1 MIKAEENT
9 SKMKL
14 NIGRTLL
21 IGLAFMAICLF
32 WEIYDSIMPLFLRNF
47 KVFDNKE
54 TLVGVIMALD
64 NMLALVLLP
73 FMGKLSDDFPKLTT
87 KHPKLHKLGK
97 RMPFII
103 TGTVLAVIALMF
115 LTLGHETQNL
125 ILMLTATS
133 FLLVFMSLYRS
144 PAVAFMPDVTPKP
157 LRSKANAVINIM
169 GVVGGVTAM
178 ILSMIFLKT
187 RTDTGLNGEEVKYIE
202 FGIHNWLLM
211 LSVAVLML
219 LAMTVMIV
227 KVREN
232 KFVEEKQKLLD
243 AAGIVEDEE
252 DLDKEQQE
260 AIAQKEGGRFKKLG
274 LTKAQLTS
282 LILLLGAAFLWFMA
296 YNGLKTFYSTFYLE
310 YLGED
315 NFQLPMIIGQA
326 AGFIAFVPAGLLGSK
341 LGRKKTVM
349 VGIAICMIGL
359 LIACVM
365 VFTVPKSN
373 KPLIDL
379 LMIVVFVF
387 VGAGWATIN
396 VHSYVMSVEM
406 ANKHNTG
413 AFTGLYYTFTMAAQ
427 MITPIIAGLIVQFTG
442 FKFMFPYATI
452 LMAAALIVMIFV
464 RHGNVKPM
472 AKNGIELLAGEED

>member
-1 MIKAEENT
+1 MMQTQENT
-9 SKMKL
+9 PRLKL
-14 NIGRTLL
+14 NIPRTLL

-47 KVFDNKE
+47 KVFDDNK

-64 NMLALVLLP
+64 NLLALVLLP
-73 FMGKLSDDFPKLTT
+73 FMGKLSDDFPRLTS
-87 KHPKLHKLGK
+87 KHPRLQKLGK

-103 TGTVLAVIALMF
+103 VGTVLAVIALMF

-178 ILSMIFLKT
+178 VLSKVFLKT
-187 RTDTGLNGEEVKYIE
+187 RPEIVNGEEVQYIK
-202 FGIHNWLLM
+202 FGIDNWLLM

-219 LAMTVMIV
+219 LAMAVMII

-243 AAGIVEDEE
+243 AVGLVEDEQ
-252 DLDKEQQE
+252 DLDEKQQE
-260 AIAQKEGGRFKKLG
+260 EIAKKEGGRFKKLG
-274 LTKAQLTS
+274 LTKAQLIS

-310 YLGED
+310 YLNQKD
-315 NFQLPMIIGQA
+315 FQLPMIIGQV

-349 VGIAICMIGL
+349 IGIAVCILGL
-359 LIACVM
+359 LIACIM
-365 VFTVPKSN
+365 VFTVPKTNISLVN
-373 KPLIDL
+373 I
-379 LMIVVFVF
+379 LMIVVFIF

-413 AFTGLYYTFTMAAQ
+413 VFTGLYYSFTMTAQ
-427 MITPIIAGLIVQFTG
+427 MITPIVVGLIIDAVNIR
-442 FKFMFPYATI
+442 FMFPYAAI

-464 RHGNVKPM
+464 RHGNAKPI
-472 AKNGIELLAGEED
+472 AKKGIEALAGEED

>member
-1 MIKAEENT
+1 MQTNT
-9 SKMKL
+9 PTLKL
-14 NIGRTLL
+14 NIPRTLL

-47 KVFDNKE
+47 KVFDNNK

-73 FMGKLSDDFPKLTT
+73 FMGKLSDDFPKLTS

-115 LTLGHETQNL
+115 VTLGHETQNL

-187 RTDTGLNGEEVKYIE
+187 RPETVNGEEVKYIE
-202 FGIHNWLLM
+202 FGINNWLLM
-211 LSVAVLML
+211 LSVAVLMI
-219 LAMTVMIV
+219 LAMVVMII
-227 KVREN
+227 KVNEN
-232 KFVEEKQKLLD
+232 KFVEEKQKMLD
-243 AAGIVEDEE
+243 AAGIVEDEQ
-252 DLDKEQQE
+252 DLAKEQQE

-274 LTKAQLTS
+274 LTKAQLIS
-282 LILLLGAAFLWFMA
+282 LVLLLSAAFLWFMA

-310 YLGED
+310 YLNQKD
-315 NFQLPMIIGQA
+315 FQLPMIIGQV
-326 AGFIAFVPAGLLGSK
+326 AGFIAFVPAGLLGTRF
-341 LGRKKTVM
+341 GRKKTVM
-349 VGIAICMIGL
+349 IGIAVCILGL
-359 LIACVM
+359 LIACTM
-365 VFTVPKSN
+365 VFTVPKTNISLVN
-373 KPLIDL
+373 I
-379 LMIVVFVF
+379 LMIVVFLF

-413 AFTGLYYTFTMAAQ
+413 VFTGLYYSFTMAAQ
-427 MITPIIAGLIVQFTG
+427 MITPIVVGLIIDALNI
-442 FKFMFPYATI
+442 KFMFPYATI
-452 LMAAALIVMIFV
+452 LMAVALIVMIFV
-464 RHGNVKPM
+464 RHGNAAPI
-472 AKNGIELLAGEED
+472 AKKGIELLAGEED